1 MRVGAVHNRCTP
13 DRLESRGPESEPGIC
28 FGLTNADGTTHRW
41 LTVLVY
47 GGLRCHPPM
56 WTPRRDRVRNGQGA
70 THRELS
76 GCHPPRRSSADR
88 GCQPLEV
95 AGGILRVPPTKETA
109 VPVLSSPSSACPF
122 FGACSS
128 SCGLIFPAAKGA
140 MLQKCNGLMAW
151 GRMQARGLRC
161 HPPRRSSADRGCQ
174 PLEVAGGIL
183 RVPPTKNF
191 QGRSF
196 REIFQGTT
204 HRWRSFC
211 SSAAFTG
218 SIPAA
223 GIVRLSLLPVCQLCE
238 QATGWES
245 RPPAGD
251 FFAICQGTEGGTGG
265 GNSASLLCDTGRT
278 AFPSAAAACSASCC
292 SNTAGCTNSL
302 RSAITPSL
310 TTR

>member
-76 GCHPPRRSSADR
+76 G
-88 GCQPLEV
+88 
-95 AGGILRVPPTKETA
+95 
-109 VPVLSSPSSACPF
+109 
-122 FGACSS
+122 
-128 SCGLIFPAAKGA
+128 
-140 MLQKCNGLMAW
+140 
-151 GRMQARGLRC
+151 C